1 MAILH
6 GIAIYDLFSNLCDLD
21 LKAHGA
27 IDLNKLKD
35 DCSGHQEVREN
46 FSCYRIQPIFQT
58 HKGAKMSKVSQRSTS
73 KKLFFIY
80 GKSTQEAFLR
90 HNKTMQTLPGHKQGD
105 ILY

>member
-27 IDLNKLKD
+27 IDINKQKD

-58 HKGAKMSKVSQRSTS
+58 HKGTKMSKVSQRSTS
-73 KKLFFIY
+73 KTLFFIY

-90 HNKTMQTLPGHKQGD
+90 HNKTMKTLPGHKQGD